1 MWTKIFLIFFAVALA
16 AMGVL
21 TFLSYAQLQSIG
33 FAPGDIAK
41 SFLSYAGI
49 YWTGLW
55 IFSLA
60 LLILANVVLWRSRR
74 AWALWLAFL
83 FFSIFVMVRT
93 WWLNEVYVSYAKQNN
108 LTPESLFG
116 YGILGVLLCVV
127 VAVGIF
133 FDQFLVLRMKD
144 RVQGV
149 DKPAEEVTVAAES
162 AREEDGAENRREE
175 NV

>member
-1 MWTKIFLIFFAVALA
+1 MWTKIFLILFAVALA

-21 TFLSYAQLQSIG
+21 TYLSYAQLQSIG
-33 FAPGDIAK
+33 FAPRDIAG

-60 LLILANVVLWRSRR
+60 LLILANVVLWLNRR

-83 FFSIFVMVRT
+83 FFSVFVLVRT
-93 WWLNEVYVSYAKQNN
+93 WWLNEVYVNYAKQNN

-116 YGILGVLLCVV
+116 YGILGALLCIVA
-127 VAVGIF
+127 AVGVF
-133 FDQFLVLRMKD
+133 FNQFLILRMRD
-144 RVQGV
+144 RVHAV
-149 DKPAEEVTVAAES
+149 DKPAEEITAV
-162 AREEDGAENRREE
+162 ENNPRQEVVEE
-175 NV
+175 NM